1 MVDSKGTFLYFTQTG
16 NMSTEVV
23 CDKLCTYNV
32 ITRTKTKKCIQ
43 RNILKNTMGKSKW
56 NCNRS

>member
-1 MVDSKGTFLYFTQTG
+1 
-16 NMSTEVV
+16 MSTEVV